1 MMLTDVT
8 GLFGHAS
15 ALAACVLLVP
25 AVRRLSSIRLSGLL
39 AAIFVLALLPFNGL
53 PLAGYTRGMVG
64 DLSITTL
71 VLIGLAMLRPYG
83 IVASEKSRSQLLL
96 LIALVALIF
105 YPMTLGITLYDPYR
119 LGYGEAGFFSV
130 VLVIALLA
138 WRWQSNLIVLSIA
151 LATLAWSLGGYELS
165 NAWDYFID
173 PLLAGYALVYSGHR
187 LYGVCATK
195 LRGNKKG

>member
-8 GLFGHAS
+8 GLCGHAS
-15 ALAACVLLVP
+15 ALAACALLVP
-25 AVRRLSSIRLSGLL
+25 AVRRLSLPRLSLLL
-39 AAIFVLALLPFNGL
+39 AAIFVFALVPLNGL

-119 LGYGEAGFFSV
+119 LGYGEVGFFIA
-130 VLVIALLA
+130 VLLIALLA
-138 WRWQSNLIVLSIA
+138 WWRQSNLIVLSIV
-151 LATLAWSLGGYELS
+151 LATLAWSLGGYESS

-173 PLLAGYALVYSGHR
+173 PLLASFAWFYIGNI
-187 LYGVCATK
+187 LYRRCATR
-195 LRGNKKG
+195 LRGDKKG

>member
-15 ALAACVLLVP
+15 ALAAGALLIP
-25 AVRRLSSIRLSGLL
+25 AVRRWPRQRLSYLL
-39 AAIFVLALLPFNGL
+39 AAVFVLALVPWHGL

-71 VLIGLAMLRPYG
+71 VLIWLVMLQPYG
-83 IVASEKSRSQLLL
+83 IVATEKARTQLLI

-119 LGYGEAGFFSV
+119 LGYGEAGFFMAV
-130 VLVIALLA
+130 FLIAIWA
-138 WRWQSNLIVLSIA
+138 WWWQSNLIVLSIA
-151 LATLAWSLGGYELS
+151 LATLAWSCGGYESS
-165 NAWDYFID
+165 NAWDYLID
-173 PLLAGYALVYSGHR
+173 PLLASYATFAVLRKGWQG
-187 LYGVCATK
+187 LLTK
-195 LRGNKKG
+195 ALPAVR

>member
-15 ALAACVLLVP
+15 ALAASALLVP
-25 AVRRLSSIRLSGLL
+25 AVRRLPTRYLTWLL
-39 AAIFVLALLPFNGL
+39 AAVFLLALLPLSDL

-71 VLIGLAMLRPYG
+71 VLIGLAILRPYG
-83 IVASEKSRSQLLL
+83 IVASEKSRAQLLL
-96 LIALVALIF
+96 VIAASALIF

-119 LGYGEAGFFSV
+119 LGYGDAGLFSV

-138 WRWQSNLIVLSIA
+138 WWRQSNLIVLCLT
-151 LATLAWSLGGYELS
+151 LATLAWSLGGYES
-165 NAWDYFID
+165 TNAWDYFID
-173 PLLAGYALVYSGHR
+173 PLLASYALFYGCRR

-195 LRGNKKG
+195 LRGDKKG